1 MVVGEILDIERLK
14 GYLDLIIKRNA
25 EKHNLIGWVLA
36 KDIQR
41 RKLLEIS
48 NKYSPAMTQAILL
61 ETVCEQLPIFIEPGQ
76 IFTGTEEDAFSASY
90 ALINPAFRI
99 ESFEGYNDEMT
110 FYDDVKPGSKI
121 ADIEVTAQMVKD
133 NREFWSK
140 HPSVAKIRDI
150 YKKTGNQTKEAVYFV
165 ERVTGHTIPGFE
177 GALEEGLEYKIS
189 ELIQQKKKFPAKS
202 DYFDSM
208 IKTLQAAITL
218 ADRYGKLAE
227 QKYEQEKDPARKKE
241 LKLIEKTCY
250 KIPRQGA
257 ENLYEALQSYILL
270 WQVMNLEQLP
280 NPYAFSVGNLDRIMQ
295 PYYKGARIS
304 KKLAVQLI
312 RHFLV
317 FFEVGDRDWAISQN
331 IMVGGSDVKG
341 NDLSNDMTYII
352 LEAYHQS
359 NRPQPNFSVKTHP
372 HTPLEFYRAI
382 SKFMFNFGHS
392 SPSFLDDVVVFSALK
407 KKGIAEED
415 LTEYAIAG
423 CQEPLIKGRENG
435 NTTNSWL
442 NLAKVLEISLNN
454 GCSSITGE
462 KLGPS
467 YKELGLE
474 ENPFSSFVETKKI
487 YYRYLDYFIEKMIQS
502 GNKCTEALS
511 LLPVPFASFF
521 MGGGETG
528 IDMRDCDSSSPGTK
542 YNASGCLIHGLGVTA
557 DSLTVIKYFFD
568 ANFKIE
574 FSLNDLI
581 TSLKRNFE
589 GFEELR
595 NIVQKV
601 PKFGN
606 NIPYADKET
615 VELAK
620 IVSEKINRQKNPF
633 GKNFTADWSSPSTN
647 LLYGYWTGA
656 TPDGRGARE
665 DLSFGLD
672 PSTGMATG
680 GLLTRILSQSKLD
693 YEIMTGGS
701 AVAMSV
707 NPDNIRVMNLKQK
720 AQYLKDIISAI
731 FNYSAEG
738 KGQGLGYVYFNVFSS
753 EQLLGVAEHPEK
765 YPYPV
770 IVRIHGQYGD
780 ARKLSPDILK
790 KDIIPR
796 LDSGSVSF

>member
-1 MVVGEILDIERLK
+1 MVLEEILDVEKLK
-14 GYLDLIIKRNA
+14 KYLDLIVEKNA

-41 RKLLEIS
+41 RKLLEIGD
-48 NKYSPAMTQAILL
+48 KYSPAMTQAILL
-61 ETVCEQLPIFIEPGQ
+61 ESVCEQLPIFIEAGQ
-76 IFTGTEEDAFSASY
+76 IFAGTEEDAFSASY
-90 ALINPAFRI
+90 ALINPAFSI
-99 ESFEGYNDEMT
+99 ESFEGYNDEMA
-110 FYDDVKPGSKI
+110 FYDDVKSGGKI
-121 ADIEVTAQMVKD
+121 ADIKVTEQIIED
-133 NREFWSK
+133 NRKFWGR

-150 YKKTGNQTKEAVYFV
+150 YKETGNQTKEAVYFV

-177 GALEEGLEYKIS
+177 GVLEEGLEYKIT
-189 ELIQQKKKFPAKS
+189 ELKQQKKKFPDKS
-202 DYFDSM
+202 DYFNSM

-218 ADRYGKLAE
+218 ADRYGKLAG
-227 QKYEQEKDPARKKE
+227 QKYKQEGNPTRKKE
-241 LKLIEKTCY
+241 LQLMEKTCY

-295 PYYKGARIS
+295 PYFKRTKVS

-312 RHFLV
+312 RHFLA

-331 IMVGGSDVKG
+331 IMVGGSDIKG
-341 NDLSNDMTYII
+341 NDLSGDMTYII

-359 NRPQPNFSVKTHP
+359 NRPQPNFSVKMHA
-372 HTPLEFYRAI
+372 HTPFEFYRGI

-392 SPSFLDDVVVFSALK
+392 SPSFLNDVAVFSALK
-407 KKGIAEED
+407 RKGIAEED
-415 LTEYAIAG
+415 LKEYAIAG
-423 CQEPLIKGRENG
+423 CQEPLIKGKENG

-454 GCSSITGE
+454 GYSLITGE
-462 KLGPS
+462 KLGLS
-467 YKELGLE
+467 YEELGLE
-474 ENPFSSFVETKKI
+474 ENPFSSFAETKKI
-487 YYRYLDYFIEKMIQS
+487 YYRYLDYFIEKMVQAA
-502 GNKCTEALS
+502 NNCTEALS

-528 IDMRDCDSSSPGTK
+528 IDMRDCNNGPGTK
-542 YNASGCLIHGLGVTA
+542 YNASGCLIHGLGTTA
-557 DSLTVIKYFFD
+557 DSLTVLKYLFD
-568 ANFKIE
+568 PDYKVK
-574 FSLNDLI
+574 FSLNDLL
-581 TSLKRNFE
+581 TALKRNFE

-595 NIVQKV
+595 NTIQKV

-606 NIPYADKET
+606 NISYADKQA
-615 VELAK
+615 VELEK

-633 GKNFTADWSSPSTN
+633 GKNFAADWSSPSTN

-656 TPDGRGARE
+656 TPDGRGVRE

-672 PSTGMATG
+672 PSTGMAIN
-680 GLLTRILSQSKLD
+680 GLLTRILSQSELD

-701 AVAMSV
+701 AVAMSI
-707 NPDNIRVMNLKQK
+707 NPDNIKGMNLKQK

-731 FNYSAEG
+731 FNYSTKG

-753 EQLLGVAEHPEK
+753 EQLLDVAEHPEK

-796 LDSGSVSF
+796 LDPGSVSF

>member
-1 MVVGEILDIERLK
+1 MILENILDTKRLEE
-14 GYLDLIIKRNA
+14 YLDVIIKRNA

-41 RKLLEIS
+41 RKLLEIGD
-48 NKYSPAMTQAILL
+48 KYSPAMTQAILL
-61 ETVCEQLPIFIEPGQ
+61 ESVCEQLPIFIEPGQ
-76 IFTGTEEDAFSASY
+76 IFAGTEEDAFSASY

-99 ESFEGYNDEMT
+99 ESFQGYNDEIA
-110 FYDDVKPGSKI
+110 FYDDVKPNDKI
-121 ADIEVTAQMVKD
+121 ADIEVTTQIVKD
-133 NREFWSK
+133 NRKIWSR
-140 HPSVAKIRDI
+140 HPSVVKIRDI
-150 YKKTGNQTKEAVYFV
+150 YKETGNQTKEAVYFV

-177 GALEEGLEYKIS
+177 EALEEGLEYKIT
-189 ELIQQKKKFPAKS
+189 ELKQQKKKFPAKS

-218 ADRYGKLAE
+218 AGRYSKLAG
-227 QKYEQEKDPARKKE
+227 QKYEQEDNPTRKKE
-241 LKLIEKTCY
+241 LQLIEKTCH
-250 KIPRQGA
+250 KIPRKGA
-257 ENLYEALQSYILL
+257 ENLYEALQSYVLL

-295 PYYKGARIS
+295 PYYKRTRIS

-312 RHFLV
+312 RHFLA

-331 IMVGGSDVKG
+331 IMVGGSDIKG
-341 NDLSNDMTYII
+341 NDLSGDMTYII

-359 NRPQPNFSVKTHP
+359 NRPQPNFSVKIHP
-372 HTPLEFYRAI
+372 HTPFEFYRGI

-392 SPSFLDDVVVFSALK
+392 SPSFLNDAAVFSALK

-415 LTEYAIAG
+415 LKEYAIAG
-423 CQEPLIKGRENG
+423 CQEPLIKGKENG

-454 GCSSITGE
+454 GYSLITGE

-467 YKELGLE
+467 YEELGLE
-474 ENPFSSFVETKKI
+474 ENPFSSFAKTKKI
-487 YYRYLDYFIEKMIQS
+487 YYQYLDYFVEKMVKAA
-502 GNKCTEALS
+502 NKCTEALS

-528 IDMRDCDSSSPGTK
+528 IDMRDCNSGLGTK
-542 YNASGCLIHGLGVTA
+542 YNASGCLIHGLGTTA

-568 ANFKIE
+568 TNSKIE

-581 TSLKRNFE
+581 TALKRNFE
-589 GFEELR
+589 GFEGLR
-595 NIVQKV
+595 NIIQKV

-606 NIPYADKET
+606 NISYADKEV
-615 VELAK
+615 VELEK

-633 GKNFTADWSSPSTN
+633 GKNFAADWSSPSTN

-672 PSTGMATG
+672 PSTGMATD

-701 AVAMSV
+701 AVAMSI
-707 NPDNIRVMNLKQK
+707 NPDNIKGMNLRQK

-731 FNYSAEG
+731 FNYSTEG

-753 EQLLGVAEHPEK
+753 EQLLDVAEHPEK

-796 LDSGSVSF
+796 LDPGSVSF

>member
-1 MVVGEILDIERLK
+1 MVLEKILDVERLK
-14 GYLDLIIKRNA
+14 KYLDLIIKKNA
-25 EKHNLIGWVLA
+25 KKQNLIGWVLA

-41 RKLLEIS
+41 RKLLEIGD
-48 NKYSPAMTQAILL
+48 KYSPAMTQAILL
-61 ETVCEQLPIFIEPGQ
+61 ESVCEQLPIFIEPGQ
-76 IFTGTEEDAFSASY
+76 IFAGTEEDAFSASY

-99 ESFEGYNDEMT
+99 ESFQGYNDEMA
-110 FYDDVKPGSKI
+110 FYDDVKPGDKI
-121 ADIEVTAQMVKD
+121 ADVEITEQMIEG
-133 NREFWSK
+133 NRKFWGE
-140 HPSVAKIRDI
+140 HPSAVKIRDI
-150 YKKTGNQTKEAVYFV
+150 YKETGNQTKEAVYFV

-177 GALEEGLEYKIS
+177 EVLEKGLEYEIT
-189 ELIQQKKKFPAKS
+189 ELKQQKKKFPDKN
-202 DYFDSM
+202 DYFNSM

-218 ADRYGKLAE
+218 ADRYGKLAGH
-227 QKYEQEKDPARKKE
+227 KYKQEGNPIRKKE
-241 LKLIEKTCY
+241 LQLIEMTCH

-295 PYYKGARIS
+295 PYYKRTKVS

-312 RHFLV
+312 RHFLA

-341 NDLSNDMTYII
+341 NDLSNDMTYIT

-359 NRPQPNFSVKTHP
+359 NRPQPNFSVKTHH
-372 HTPLEFYRAI
+372 HTPFKFYQAI

-392 SPSFLDDVVVFSALK
+392 SPSFLNDVVVFSALK

-415 LTEYAIAG
+415 LKEYAIAG
-423 CQEPLIKGRENG
+423 CQEPLIKGKENG

-454 GCSSITGE
+454 GYSLITGE

-467 YKELGLE
+467 YEELGLE
-474 ENPFSSFVETKKI
+474 KNPFSSFGETKKI
-487 YYRYLDYFIEKMIQS
+487 YYRYLDYFIEKMIQAA
-502 GNKCTEALS
+502 NKCTKVLS

-528 IDMRDCDSSSPGTK
+528 IDMRDCNNGLGTK

-568 ANFKIE
+568 SNSKIE
-574 FSLNDLI
+574 FFLNDLI
-581 TSLKRNFE
+581 TALKRNFK

-595 NIVQKV
+595 NIIQKV

-606 NIPYADKET
+606 NISYADKEAE
-615 VELAK
+615 ELAK

-672 PSTGMATG
+672 PSTGMATN

-701 AVAMSV
+701 AAAMSI
-707 NPDNIRVMNLKQK
+707 NPQGIKGLNLKEK
-720 AQYLKDIISAI
+720 AQYLKDVISAI
-731 FNYSAEG
+731 FGYSPAVEG
-738 KGQGLGYVYFNVFSS
+738 KGLGYVYFNVFSF
-753 EQLLGVAEHPEK
+753 EQLLDVAEHPEK

-796 LDSGSVSF
+796 LDPGSVSF

>member
-1 MVVGEILDIERLK
+1 MALEEISDIERLK
-14 GYLDLIIKRNA
+14 EYLDLTIKRNA

-41 RKLLEIS
+41 RKLLELGD
-48 NKYSPAMTQAILL
+48 KYSPAMTQAILL
-61 ETVCEQLPIFIEPGQ
+61 ESVCEQLPIFIEPGQ
-76 IFTGTEEDAFSASY
+76 IFAGTEEDAFSASY
-90 ALINPAFRI
+90 ALINPTFRI
-99 ESFEGYNDEMT
+99 ESFEGYNDEMA
-110 FYDDVKPGSKI
+110 FYDDVKPSGKI
-121 ADIEVTAQMVKD
+121 ADIKITEQMIED
-133 NREFWSK
+133 NRKFWSR
-140 HPSVAKIRDI
+140 HPSVVKIRDI
-150 YKKTGNQTKEAVYFV
+150 YKETGNQTKEAVYFV
-165 ERVTGHTIPGFE
+165 ERVTGHTIPDFE
-177 GALEEGLEYKIS
+177 EALEEGLEYKIT
-189 ELIQQKKKFPAKS
+189 ELKQQKKKFPAKS
-202 DYFDSM
+202 DYFNSM
-208 IKTLQAAITL
+208 IKTLQAAMTL
-218 ADRYGKLAE
+218 ADRYSKLAG
-227 QKYEQEKDPARKKE
+227 QKSKQEDNPTRKKE
-241 LKLIEKTCY
+241 LQLIEKTCH
-250 KIPRQGA
+250 KVPRQGA
-257 ENLYEALQSYILL
+257 VSLYEALQSYILL

-295 PYYKGARIS
+295 PYYKRTKVS
-304 KKLAVQLI
+304 KKLAVQLT
-312 RHFLV
+312 RHFLA

-359 NRPQPNFSVKTHP
+359 NRPQPNFSVKTHL
-372 HTPLEFYRAI
+372 HTPFKFYRAI

-392 SPSFLDDVVVFSALK
+392 SPSFLNDVALFSALK

-415 LTEYAIAG
+415 LKEYAIAG
-423 CQEPLIKGRENG
+423 CQEPLIKGKENG

-454 GCSSITGE
+454 GYSLITGE

-467 YKELGLE
+467 YEELGLE
-474 ENPFSSFVETKKI
+474 KNPFTSFAETKKI
-487 YYRYLDYFIEKMIQS
+487 YYHYLDYFIRKMVKAA
-502 GNKCTEALS
+502 NECTEALS

-528 IDMRDCDSSSPGTK
+528 SDMRDCNSSPGTK
-542 YNASGCLIHGLGVTA
+542 YNASGCLIHGLGTTA
-557 DSLTVIKYFFD
+557 DSLTVIKFLFD
-568 ANFKIE
+568 SESKLE
-574 FSLNDLI
+574 FSLDDLI
-581 TSLKRNFE
+581 AALKRNFE

-595 NIVQKV
+595 NTIQKI

-606 NIPYADKET
+606 NIPYADKEAI
-615 VELAK
+615 ELVK

-633 GKNFTADWSSPSTN
+633 GKNFAADWSSPSTN

-672 PSTGMATG
+672 PSTGMAVN

-701 AVAMSV
+701 AVAMSI
-707 NPDNIRVMNLKQK
+707 NPENIKGMNLKQK
-720 AQYLKDIISAI
+720 ALYLRDIISAI
-731 FNYSAEG
+731 FNYSTEG
-738 KGQGLGYVYFNVFSS
+738 KGQGLGYVYFNVFSFA
-753 EQLLGVAEHPEK
+753 QLLDVAEHPEK

-796 LDSGSVSF
+796 LDPGSVSF

>member
-1 MVVGEILDIERLK
+1 MLLEEILDVEKLK
-14 GYLDLIIKRNA
+14 KYLDLIIKRNTG
-25 EKHNLIGWVLA
+25 KHNLIGWVLA

-41 RKLLEIS
+41 RKLLEIGD
-48 NKYSPAMTQAILL
+48 KYSPAMTQAILL
-61 ETVCEQLPIFIEPGQ
+61 ESVCEQLPIFIEPGQ
-76 IFTGTEEDAFSASY
+76 IFAGTEEDAFSASY

-99 ESFEGYNDEMT
+99 ENFQGYNDEMS
-110 FYDDVKPGSKI
+110 FYDDVKPGDKI
-121 ADIEVTAQMVKD
+121 SEIEITEQMVEK
-133 NREFWSK
+133 NRKFWGK
-140 HPSVAKIRDI
+140 HSSVVKIGDI
-150 YKKTGNQTKEAVYFV
+150 YKKTGNQTREAVYFV

-177 GALEEGLEYKIS
+177 ETLKEGLEYKIT
-189 ELIQQKKKFPAKS
+189 ELKQQKNKFPAKS
-202 DYFDSM
+202 DYFNSM
-208 IKTLQAAITL
+208 IKTLQSAITL
-218 ADRYGKLAE
+218 ADRYSKLAG
-227 QKYEQEKDPARKKE
+227 QKSEQEDNPTRKKE
-241 LKLIEKTCY
+241 LQLIAKTCH
-250 KIPRQGA
+250 KVPGQGA

-295 PYYKGARIS
+295 PYYQKRKIS
-304 KKLAVQLI
+304 KKLALQLI
-312 RHFLV
+312 RHFLA

-331 IMVGGSDVKG
+331 IMVGGSDFKG

-359 NRPQPNFSVKTHP
+359 NRPQPNFSVKIHP
-372 HTPLEFYRAI
+372 HTPFKFYRAI

-392 SPSFLDDVVVFSALK
+392 SPSFLNDVVVFSALK

-415 LTEYAIAG
+415 LKEYAIAG
-423 CQEPLIKGRENG
+423 CQEPLIKGKENG

-454 GCSSITGE
+454 GYSLITGE

-474 ENPFSSFVETKKI
+474 ENPFNSFAETKKI
-487 YYRYLDYFIEKMIQS
+487 YYRYLDFFIEKMVQAA
-502 GNKCTEALS
+502 NKCTEALS

-528 IDMRDCDSSSPGTK
+528 IDMRDYNNGLGTK
-542 YNASGCLIHGLGVTA
+542 YNASGCLIHGLATTA
-557 DSLTVIKYFFD
+557 DSFTVIKYLFD
-568 ANFKIE
+568 SDSKII
-574 FSLNDLI
+574 FSLSNLI
-581 TSLKRNFE
+581 AALKRNYE

-595 NIVQKV
+595 NTTQKV

-606 NIPYADKET
+606 NIPSADKEA
-615 VELAK
+615 VELVK

-672 PSTGMATG
+672 PTTGMAAS

-693 YEIMTGGS
+693 YEIMAGGS
-701 AVAMSV
+701 AVAMSI
-707 NPDNIRVMNLKQK
+707 NPNNIKGMNLKQK
-720 AQYLKDIISAI
+720 AQYLKDIIRAI

-753 EQLLGVAEHPEK
+753 EQLLDVAEHPEK

>member
-1 MVVGEILDIERLK
+1 VLKEVLDIERLK
-14 GYLDLIIKRNA
+14 EYLDLIIKRNA
-25 EKHNLIGWVLA
+25 EKQNLIGWVLA

-48 NKYSPAMTQAILL
+48 DKYFPAMTQAILL
-61 ETVCEQLPIFIEPGQ
+61 ESVCEQLPIFIEPGQ
-76 IFTGTEEDAFSASY
+76 IFAGTEEDAFSASY

-99 ESFEGYNDEMT
+99 ESFQGYNDEMA
-110 FYDDVKPGSKI
+110 FYDDVKPNDKI
-121 ADIEVTAQMVKD
+121 ADIEVTEQMIED
-133 NREFWSK
+133 NRKFWSK
-140 HPSVAKIRDI
+140 HPSVAKIREI
-150 YKKTGNQTKEAVYFV
+150 YKDTGNQTREAVYFV

-177 GALEEGLEYKIS
+177 EALEKGLKNIIV
-189 ELIQQKKKFPAKS
+189 ELKEKKRRFPAKS
-202 DYFDSM
+202 DYFNSM
-208 IKTLQAAITL
+208 IKTLQSAIIL
-218 ADRYGKLAE
+218 ADRYCKLAW
-227 QKYEQEKDPARKKE
+227 QRSEQEKDPTRKKE
-241 LKLIEKTCY
+241 LQLIAKTCH
-250 KIPRQGA
+250 KVPGQGV

-295 PYYKGARIS
+295 PYYKRNKIS
-304 KKLAVQLI
+304 KKLAVQLV
-312 RHFLV
+312 RHFLA

-331 IMVGGSDVKG
+331 IMVGGSEVKG

-359 NRPQPNFSVKTHP
+359 NRPQPNFSVKIHS
-372 HTPLEFYRAI
+372 HTPFKFYQAI

-392 SPSFLDDVVVFSALK
+392 SPSFLNDIAVFSALK
-407 KKGIAEED
+407 KKGVTEED
-415 LTEYAIAG
+415 LKDYAIAG
-423 CQEPLIKGRENG
+423 CQEPLIKGKETG

-442 NLAKVLEISLNN
+442 NLAKVLEISLND
-454 GCSSITGE
+454 GYSLITGE

-467 YKELGLE
+467 YEELGLE
-474 ENPFSSFVETKKI
+474 ENPFTSFTETKKI
-487 YYRYLDYFIEKMIQS
+487 FYRYLDYFIMKMIKAA
-502 GNKCTEALS
+502 NECTEALS
-511 LLPVPFASFF
+511 LLPVPFVSFF

-528 IDMRDCDSSSPGTK
+528 IDMRDCNSGLGTK
-542 YNASGCLIHGLGVTA
+542 YNASGCLIHGLGTTA
-557 DSLTVIKYFFD
+557 DSLTVIKYLFD
-568 ANFKIE
+568 SESKIE
-574 FSLNDLI
+574 FSLNDL
-581 TSLKRNFE
+581 TTALKRNYE
-589 GFEELR
+589 GFEKLR
-595 NIVQKV
+595 NIIQKV

-606 NIPYADKET
+606 NIPYADKEA
-615 VELAK
+615 VELVK

-633 GKNFTADWSSPSTN
+633 GKNFAADWSSPSTN

-656 TPDGRGARE
+656 TSDGRGARE

-672 PSTGMATG
+672 PSTGMATS

-701 AVAMSV
+701 AVAMSI
-707 NPDNIRVMNLKQK
+707 NPNNIKGMNLKQK
-720 AQYLKDIISAI
+720 AQYLKDIISAV
-731 FNYSAEG
+731 FNYSLEG

-753 EQLLGVAEHPEK
+753 EQLLDVAEHPEK

-796 LDSGSVSF
+796 LDPGSVSF

>member
-1 MVVGEILDIERLK
+1 MLLEEILDVEKLK
-14 GYLDLIIKRNA
+14 KYLNLIIKRNA
-25 EKHNLIGWVLA
+25 GKNNLIGWVLA

-41 RKLLEIS
+41 RKLLEIG

-61 ETVCEQLPIFIEPGQ
+61 ESVCEQLPIFIEPGQ
-76 IFTGTEEDAFSASY
+76 IFAGTEEDAFSASY

-99 ESFEGYNDEMT
+99 ESFEGYNDEMA
-110 FYDDVKPGSKI
+110 FYNDVKPGSKI
-121 ADIEVTAQMVKD
+121 ADIKVTEQMIED
-133 NREFWSK
+133 NRKFWSK
-140 HPSVAKIRDI
+140 HPSVIKLRDI
-150 YKKTGNQTKEAVYFV
+150 YKETGNQTKEAVYFV

-177 GALEEGLEYKIS
+177 EVLEEGLEHKIT
-189 ELIQQKKKFPAKS
+189 ELKQQKKKFPAKS

-218 ADRYGKLAE
+218 ADRYGKLAG
-227 QKYEQEKDPARKKE
+227 QKYKQEKNPTRKKE
-241 LKLIEKTCY
+241 LQLMAKTCH

-295 PYYKGARIS
+295 PYYKRTKIS

-312 RHFLV
+312 RHFLA

-331 IMVGGSDVKG
+331 IMVGGSDVEG
-341 NDLSNDMTYII
+341 NDLSNNMTYII

-359 NRPQPNFSVKTHP
+359 NRPQPNFSVKIHP
-372 HTPLEFYRAI
+372 HTPFEFYQAI

-392 SPSFLDDVVVFSALK
+392 SPSFLNDVVVFSALK

-415 LTEYAIAG
+415 LQEYAIAG
-423 CQEPLIKGRENG
+423 CQEPLIKGKENG

-442 NLAKVLEISLNN
+442 NPAKVLEISLNN
-454 GCSSITGE
+454 GYSLITGE

-474 ENPFSSFVETKKI
+474 ENPFNSFAETKKI
-487 YYRYLDYFIEKMIQS
+487 YYRYLDFFIEKMVRAA
-502 GNKCTEALS
+502 NKCTEALS

-521 MGGGETG
+521 MGGGESG
-528 IDMRDCDSSSPGTK
+528 IDMRDCNSAPGTK
-542 YNASGCLIHGLGVTA
+542 YNASGCLIHGLGTTA
-557 DSLTVIKYFFD
+557 DSLTAIKYFFD
-568 ANFKIE
+568 TNSKIK

-581 TSLKRNFE
+581 AALKRNFK

-595 NIVQKV
+595 NTAQKV

-606 NIPYADKET
+606 NIPYADKEAI
-615 VELAK
+615 ELAK
-620 IVSEKINRQKNPF
+620 IISEKINQQKNPF
-633 GKNFTADWSSPSTN
+633 GKNFAADWSSPSTN

-656 TPDGRGARE
+656 APDGRGARE

-672 PSTGMATG
+672 PSTGMAAS

-693 YEIMTGGS
+693 YNLMVGGS
-701 AVAMSV
+701 AAAMSI
-707 NPDNIRVMNLKQK
+707 NPDNIKGMNLKQK

-738 KGQGLGYVYFNVFSS
+738 KGHGLGYVYFNVFSS
-753 EQLLGVAEHPEK
+753 EQLLDVAEHPEK

-796 LDSGSVSF
+796 LDPGSVSF

>member
-1 MVVGEILDIERLK
+1 MILEKILDTKRLE
-14 GYLDLIIKRNA
+14 GYLDLTIKGNA
-25 EKHNLIGWVLA
+25 KKHNLIGWVLA

-41 RKLLEIS
+41 RKLLEIG

-61 ETVCEQLPIFIEPGQ
+61 ESVCEQLQIFIEPGQ
-76 IFTGTEEDAFSASY
+76 IFAGTEEDAFSASY

-99 ESFEGYNDEMT
+99 ESFQGYNDEIA
-110 FYDDVKPGSKI
+110 FYDDVKPGDKMG
-121 ADIEVTAQMVKD
+121 DIEVTKEMIKN
-133 NREFWSK
+133 NRIFWSK
-140 HPSVAKIRDI
+140 HPTVVKIRDI
-150 YKKTGNQTKEAVYFV
+150 YKETGNQTKEAVYFV

-177 GALEEGLEYKIS
+177 EALEEGLEYKIT
-189 ELIQQKKKFPAKS
+189 ELKQQKKKFPAKS
-202 DYFDSM
+202 NYFDSM

-218 ADRYGKLAE
+218 AGRYSKLAG
-227 QKYEQEKDPARKKE
+227 QKSKQEDNPTRKKE
-241 LKLIEKTCY
+241 LQLIEKTCH

-295 PYYKGARIS
+295 PYYKRTVVS

-312 RHFLV
+312 RHFLA

-331 IMVGGSDVKG
+331 IMVGGSNVKG
-341 NDLSNDMTYII
+341 NDLSADMTYVIV
-352 LEAYHQS
+352 EAYHQS
-359 NRPQPNFSVKTHP
+359 NRPQPNFSVKMHAN
-372 HTPLEFYRAI
+372 TPFKFYQAI

-392 SPSFLDDVVVFSALK
+392 SPSFLNDVAVFSSLK
-407 KKGIAEED
+407 KKGIAEEN
-415 LTEYAIAG
+415 LEEYAIAG
-423 CQEPLIKGRENG
+423 CQEPLIKGKENG
-435 NTTNSWL
+435 NTTKSWL

-454 GCSSITGE
+454 GYSLITGE

-467 YKELGLE
+467 YEEFGLE
-474 ENPFSSFVETKKI
+474 ENSFSSFAKTKKI
-487 YYRYLDYFIEKMIQS
+487 YYRYLDYFIEKMVQAA
-502 GNKCTEALS
+502 NNCTEALS

-521 MGGGETG
+521 MGGGGTG
-528 IDMRDCDSSSPGTK
+528 IDMRDCNSGPGTK
-542 YNASGCLIHGLGVTA
+542 YNASGCLIHGLGTTA

-568 ANFKIE
+568 ANPKIE

-581 TSLKRNFE
+581 TALKKNFE

-595 NIVQKV
+595 NIIQKV

-606 NIPYADKET
+606 NISYADKET
-615 VELAK
+615 IELEK

-633 GKNFTADWSSPSTN
+633 GKNFAADWSSPSTN

-665 DLSFGLD
+665 DLSFGFD
-672 PSTGMATG
+672 PSTGMATS

-701 AVAMSV
+701 AVAMSI
-707 NPDNIRVMNLKQK
+707 NPDNIKGMNLKQK

-731 FNYSAEG
+731 FNYSAED

-753 EQLLGVAEHPEK
+753 EQLLDVAEHPEK

-796 LDSGSVSF
+796 LDPGSVSF

>member
-1 MVVGEILDIERLK
+1 MILEKILDTKRLEE
-14 GYLDLIIKRNA
+14 YLNLIIKRNA
-25 EKHNLIGWVLA
+25 QKHNLIGWVLA

-41 RKLLEIS
+41 RKLLEIGD
-48 NKYSPAMTQAILL
+48 KYSPAMTQAILL
-61 ETVCEQLPIFIEPGQ
+61 ESVCEQLPIFIEPGQ
-76 IFTGTEEDAFSASY
+76 VFAGTEEDAFSASY

-99 ESFEGYNDEMT
+99 ESFQGYNDEIA
-110 FYDDVKPGSKI
+110 FYDDVKPGDKI
-121 ADIEVTAQMVKD
+121 ADIKVTGQMIED
-133 NREFWSK
+133 NRKFWSR
-140 HPSVAKIRDI
+140 HPSVVKIRNI
-150 YKKTGNQTKEAVYFV
+150 YKETGNQTKEAVYFV

-177 GALEEGLEYKIS
+177 EALEEGLEYKIT
-189 ELIQQKKKFPAKS
+189 ELKQQKKKFPAKS

-218 ADRYGKLAE
+218 ADRYSKLAG
-227 QKYEQEKDPARKKE
+227 QKYEQEDDPIRKKE
-241 LKLIEKTCY
+241 LQLIEKTCH
-250 KIPRQGA
+250 KVPRKGA
-257 ENLYEALQSYILL
+257 VNLYEALQSYILL

-295 PYYKGARIS
+295 PYYKRTGVS

-312 RHFLV
+312 RHFLA

-341 NDLSNDMTYII
+341 NDLSGDMTYII

-359 NRPQPNFSVKTHP
+359 NRPQPNFSVKIHP
-372 HTPLEFYRAI
+372 HTPFEFYRGI

-392 SPSFLDDVVVFSALK
+392 SPSFLNDAAVFSALK
-407 KKGIAEED
+407 KKGVAEED
-415 LTEYAIAG
+415 LKEYAIAG
-423 CQEPLIKGRENG
+423 CQEPLIKGKENG

-454 GCSSITGE
+454 GYSLITGE

-474 ENPFSSFVETKKI
+474 ENPFSSFGENKKI
-487 YYRYLDYFIEKMIQS
+487 YYRYLDYFIEKMVQAA
-502 GNKCTEALS
+502 NKCTEALS

-528 IDMRDCDSSSPGTK
+528 IDMRNCNSGPGTK
-542 YNASGCLIHGLGVTA
+542 YNASGCLIHGLGTTA
-557 DSLTVIKYFFD
+557 DSLTVIKYLFD
-568 ANFKIE
+568 SESKLG
-574 FSLNDLI
+574 FSLDDLI
-581 TSLKRNFE
+581 AALKRNFE

-595 NIVQKV
+595 NIIQKV
-601 PKFGN
+601 SKFGN
-606 NIPYADKET
+606 NISYADKEV
-615 VELAK
+615 VELEK

-633 GKNFTADWSSPSTN
+633 GENFAADWSSPSTN

-672 PSTGMATG
+672 PSTGMAVN

-693 YEIMTGGS
+693 YEIITGGS
-701 AVAMSV
+701 AVAMSISPKSV
-707 NPDNIRVMNLKQK
+707 NGLSLKEK
-720 AQYLKDIISAI
+720 AQYLKDIISAV
-731 FNYSAEG
+731 FSYNSKAEG
-738 KGQGLGYVYFNVFSS
+738 NGLGYVYFNVFSS
-753 EQLLGVAEHPEK
+753 EQLLDVAEYPEK

-780 ARKLSPDILK
+780 VRKLSPDILK

-796 LDSGSVSF
+796 LDPGSVSF

>member
-1 MVVGEILDIERLK
+1 MVLEKILDVERLK
-14 GYLDLIIKRNA
+14 KYLDLIIKKNA
-25 EKHNLIGWVLA
+25 KKQNLIGWVLA

-41 RKLLEIS
+41 RKLLEIGD
-48 NKYSPAMTQAILL
+48 KYSPAMTQAILL
-61 ETVCEQLPIFIEPGQ
+61 ESVCKKIPIFIEPGQ
-76 IFTGTEEDAFSASY
+76 IFAGTEEDAFSASY

-99 ESFEGYNDEMT
+99 ESFRGYNDEMA
-110 FYDDVKPGSKI
+110 FYDDVKPGDKI
-121 ADIEVTAQMVKD
+121 ADVEITEQMIEG
-133 NREFWSK
+133 NRKFWGE
-140 HPSVAKIRDI
+140 HPSAVKIRDI

-177 GALEEGLEYKIS
+177 GALEEGLEYEIT
-189 ELIQQKKKFPAKS
+189 ELKQQKKKFPDKN
-202 DYFDSM
+202 DYFNSM

-218 ADRYGKLAE
+218 ADRYGKLAGH
-227 QKYEQEKDPARKKE
+227 KYKQEGNPIRKKE
-241 LKLIEKTCY
+241 LQLIEMTCH

-295 PYYKGARIS
+295 PYYKRNKIS

-331 IMVGGSDVKG
+331 IMVGGSDIKG
-341 NDLSNDMTYII
+341 NDLTNDMTYII

-359 NRPQPNFSVKTHP
+359 NRPQPNLSVKMHT
-372 HTPLEFYRAI
+372 HTPFKFYQAI

-392 SPSFLDDVVVFSALK
+392 SPSFLNDVVVFSALK

-415 LTEYAIAG
+415 LKEYAIAG
-423 CQEPLIKGRENG
+423 CQEPLIKGKENG

-454 GCSSITGE
+454 GYSLITGE

-467 YKELGLE
+467 YEELGLKK
-474 ENPFSSFVETKKI
+474 NPFSSFGETKKI
-487 YYRYLDYFIEKMIQS
+487 YYRYLDYFIEKMIQAA
-502 GNKCTEALS
+502 NKCTKVLS

-528 IDMRDCDSSSPGTK
+528 IDMRDCNNGLGTK

-568 ANFKIE
+568 SNSKIE
-574 FSLNDLI
+574 FFLNDLI
-581 TSLKRNFE
+581 TALKRNFE

-595 NIVQKV
+595 NIIQKV

-606 NIPYADKET
+606 NISYADKEAE
-615 VELAK
+615 ELAK

-633 GKNFTADWSSPSTN
+633 GKNFAADWSSPSTN

-672 PSTGMATG
+672 PSTGMAAS
-680 GLLTRILSQSKLD
+680 GLLTRIISQSKLD

-701 AVAMSV
+701 AAAMSIS
-707 NPDNIRVMNLKQK
+707 PKSIKGLSLKEK
-720 AQYLKDIISAI
+720 AQYLKDIISAV
-731 FNYSAEG
+731 FSYNSKAEG
-738 KGQGLGYVYFNVFSS
+738 NGLGYVYFNVFSS
-753 EQLLGVAEHPEK
+753 EQLLDVAEHPEK

-796 LDSGSVSF
+796 LDPGSVSF